1 MREKVFTVSSKLAL
15 NDYAVSIDFLADS
28 EANEFIFIDTH
39 LIIDTTKFLRT
50 KLIRLSETTSTREYN
65 EDLAKDITHVIL
77 LNL

>member
-1 MREKVFTVSSKLAL
+1 MREKVFTVFSKLAL

-39 LIIDTTKFLRT
+39 LIIDTAKFLRT

-65 EDLAKDITHVIL
+65 EDLAKDIIHVIL